1 MHHITITFSVPS
13 IWIQNEESFFVK
25 YTVVYRTPIEDD
37 LQIQYERN
45 RNEFPDK
52 EGFRSCLRRLWTR
65 LKVGRTKSFTLHIS
79 DQDPYRKSIWDLS
92 EFSDK
97 LQFYL
102 IPAGCTKDMQPID
115 QGLAARIHD
124 IGKKVTSIKGLDK
137 VVQETINEAWIK
149 QVWAEVKRK
158 ATE

>member
-1 MHHITITFSVPS
+1 MIYKYSMSAIEMSSPTKKVFAVV
-13 IWIQNEESFFVK
+13 FVGCG
-25 YTVVYRTPIEDD
+25 P
-37 LQIQYERN
+37 
-45 RNEFPDK
+45 
-52 EGFRSCLRRLWTR
+52 G
-65 LKVGRTKSFTLHIS
+65 KVGRMKGFTLHIS

-97 LQFYL
+97 FQFYL

-124 IGKKVTSIKGLDK
+124 RGKKVTSIKGLDK
-137 VVQETINEAWIK
+137 VVQETINEVWIK

>member
-1 MHHITITFSVPS
+1 MIYKYSMSAIEMSSPTKKVFAVV
-13 IWIQNEESFFVK
+13 FVGCGPGLK
-25 YTVVYRTPIEDD
+25 WGGRKASPYISPIKI
-37 LQIQYERN
+37 LIGNQFGIY
-45 RNEFPDK
+45 
-52 EGFRSCLRRLWTR
+52 
-65 LKVGRTKSFTLHIS
+65 
-79 DQDPYRKSIWDLS
+79 LS

-97 LQFYL
+97 FQFYL